1 MIEQIENGQYSF
13 TFLNTQQS
21 EDREQVAENNIDLTK
36 TMLDKKTSWQMDK
49 WIYRIV
55 VSSMSLTI
63 IFSLGGAVWLEANEK
78 EVPEILIAL
87 GTGALGGIAGLL
99 APAPNSS
106 NHE

>member
-1 MIEQIENGQYSF
+1 MIEQIENGKYSF
-13 TFLNTQQS
+13 TFFNAQQS
-21 EDREQVAENNIDLTK
+21 DDREQTADNNIDLTK
-36 TMLDKKTSWQMDK
+36 TMHDKKTSWQMDK

-87 GTGALGGIAGLL
+87 GTGALGGIAGFL
-99 APAPNSS
+99 APTPNSS
-106 NHE
+106 NH

>member
-1 MIEQIENGQYSF
+1 MIEQIENGKYSF
-13 TFLNTQQS
+13 TSFNAQQS
-21 EDREQVAENNIDLTK
+21 DGREQTADNNIDLTK

-99 APAPNSS
+99 APTPNSS
-106 NHE
+106 NH